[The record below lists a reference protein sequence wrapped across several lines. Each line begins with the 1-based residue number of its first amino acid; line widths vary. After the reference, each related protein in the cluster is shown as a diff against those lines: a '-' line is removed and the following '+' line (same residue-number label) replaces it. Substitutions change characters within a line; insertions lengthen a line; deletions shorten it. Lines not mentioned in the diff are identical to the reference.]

1 MAHAG
6 AVTSWEEEESG
17 DEPTSRHKTNRSWS
31 VRHASGPVFG
41 PHGRAQAAISI
52 HSVRLT
58 VIGDLC

>member
-6 AVTSWEEEESG
+6 AVTASWEEEEV
-17 DEPTSRHKTNRSWS
+17 PTSRHKTNRSWS

-52 HSVRLT
+52 RSVRLS